1 MQKQLIRIENPNN
14 TFYIYWILTDFCN
27 QHCSYCPKNLN
38 SGNFALG
45 NSPGFPTIDQI
56 DQFIDSAIEI
66 AKTKDKKIELTIS
79 GGEPTTHPYLPN
91 IISKFKP
98 HGTVEIITNGTR
110 GLSWWKELPNL
121 PDRVIL
127 SLHTEYYD
135 SKKLKIS
142 DLANLLVEND
152 VDIRFNLM
160 CDPTRWD
167 IVKTIVNDIDLKFR
181 SLILP
186 KVLQNQDNHQ
196 DRPILDYTSEQLAYI
211 KQFQNKIMWKDSI
224 PTKFELDDGT
234 KHNISIPV
242 LQANGMDKFFGW
254 RCAAGSDA
262 ISVTPNGLVH
272 AGICSVYTLG
282 TLSSFKLLDKPTIC
296 LKPTCTCPADI
307 VLNKY
312 KSRII

>member
-110 GLSWWKELPNL
+110 GLSWWKELPSL
-121 PDRVIL
+121 PDRVVL

-135 SKKLKIS
+135 SKKLRIS
-142 DLANLLVEND
+142 DLANFLVD
-152 VDIRFNLM
+152 SGVDIRFNLM
-160 CDPTRWD
+160 CDPSRWD
-167 IVKTIVNDIDLKFR
+167 IVKTIVGDIDSKFR

-186 KVLQNQDNHQ
+186 KVLQDQDNRQ
-196 DRPILDYTSEQLAYI
+196 DRPMLEYTDEQLSYI
-211 KQFQNKIMWKDSI
+211 KQFRHNVHWKDCLS
-224 PTKFELDDGT
+224 TRLEFDDGS
-234 KHNISIPV
+234 KHNINIPI
-242 LQANGMDKFFGW
+242 LQANGLDKFFGW
-254 RCAAGSDA
+254 RCVAGSDA
-262 ISVTPNGLVH
+262 ISVLPNGRVQ
-272 AGICSVYTLG
+272 AGICSVHTLG
-282 TLSSFKLLDKPTIC
+282 TLSSFKLLNKPTIC

-307 VLNKY
+307 ILNKY
-312 KSRII
+312 KGKLL